1 MNHFAYPNAIQKDDE
16 SFQFIGCGRFAVFDK
31 DMQPDGYE
39 EASPNTMSNKNV
51 LKFVPKDPFFKPKKN
66 KEIYEKT
73 DHTKSRYF
81 GCSLDLAWYLS
92 YINKY
97 RILKEEFQQF
107 TKDIWATGEV
117 GKSGLQPVD
126 EEQFKEKL
134 KAFLSDSQDNIFI
147 CPAGNF
153 AVNMTELIKDTTIVN
168 VYDLNKAIR
177 NNPNKL
183 IVLVNEDELKYLNDI
198 FFEGKNEIGFLARI
212 KSSPQR
218 ALGFSK
224 EFNSS
229 PPKIGLLILFI
240 AFTSFF
246 VFSQFFTPKNISNES
261 ISYEQAL
268 IKTTDGDYLPID
280 QCTYDS
286 PCNITS
292 GKSYIYVKINSEGYA
307 SAFLKDRDYYYNQEG
322 SMFINKAVEGIVNL
336 WPGTSDDRSPKRLF
350 QLYIVISSQ
359 EIATSKDSKQLTQ
372 LPNGKI
378 VGPAYVKPR
387 PE

>member
-1 MNHFAYPNAIQKDDE
+1 
-16 SFQFIGCGRFAVFDK
+16 
-31 DMQPDGYE
+31 
-39 EASPNTMSNKNV
+39 
-51 LKFVPKDPFFKPKKN
+51 
-66 KEIYEKT
+66 
-73 DHTKSRYF
+73 
-81 GCSLDLAWYLS
+81 
-92 YINKY
+92 
-97 RILKEEFQQF
+97 
-107 TKDIWATGEV
+107 
-117 GKSGLQPVD
+117 
-126 EEQFKEKL
+126 
-134 KAFLSDSQDNIFI
+134 
-147 CPAGNF
+147 
-153 AVNMTELIKDTTIVN
+153 MTELIKDTTIVN

-183 IVLVNEDELKYLNDI
+183 IVLVNEDELKYLNDTL
-198 FFEGKNEIGFLARI
+198 FKGKKICSLANCKLTKNHI
-212 KSSPQR
+212 IS
-218 ALGFSK
+218 
-224 EFNSS
+224 
-229 PPKIGLLILFI
+229 LLIIFI

-246 VFSQFFTPKNISNES
+246 VFSQFFTPKNTSNAS

-292 GKSYIYVKINSEGYA
+292 GKSNLYVKINSEGYA